1 MRLDKS
7 INSATKIMKIIRETI
22 VAGKTILQRY
32 YGSSR
37 ITTEKGRKRAPKSNP
52 TSEAVRKVNLR
63 NAVRNLT
70 AILNHNFS
78 SCDYSLTLTYDTV
91 PTKAEAKKNLQNFMR
106 KMKYYCQKNEM
117 QWKWIAVTEYENH
130 RIHHHVVC
138 SGIDPKVIADKW
150 TYGFV
155 KFSAMDESGNY
166 SRLAEYLIK
175 ETEKTFRRDDSVNKK
190 RYTGSKNIVIPEA
203 KREAV
208 SERMLNVDPEPY
220 KGYYIFEGR
229 VDRYEHAIL
238 GIECMEFIQISLD
251 EDPRL
256 KKWKRGK
263 KSKTEKHYKEMW
275 SSQIG
280 LEEILYEQKRS

>member
-1 MRLDKS
+1 
-7 INSATKIMKIIRETI
+7 MKIFRETI

-37 ITTEKGRKRAPKSNP
+37 IKTEKGKKRAPKSNP

-78 SCDYSLTLTYDTV
+78 SCDYSITLTYDAA
-91 PTKAEAKKNLQNFMR
+91 PRRMEAKKNLQNFMR
-106 KMKYYCQKNEM
+106 KMKYYCQKNEL

-150 TYGFV
+150 SYGFV
-155 KFSAMDESGNY
+155 KFSAMEESGNY
-166 SRLAEYLIK
+166 SKLAEYLIK

-208 SERMLNVDPEPY
+208 SERMLEHDPEPY
-220 KGYYIFEGR
+220 KGYYIYEGK

-238 GIECMEFIQISLD
+238 GIECMEFIQVSLD
-251 EDPRL
+251 EEPRL

-263 KSKTEKHYKEMW
+263 KTKGERHYKESW
-275 SSQIG
+275 SQQIG
-280 LEEILYEQKRS
+280 LEEWLYE